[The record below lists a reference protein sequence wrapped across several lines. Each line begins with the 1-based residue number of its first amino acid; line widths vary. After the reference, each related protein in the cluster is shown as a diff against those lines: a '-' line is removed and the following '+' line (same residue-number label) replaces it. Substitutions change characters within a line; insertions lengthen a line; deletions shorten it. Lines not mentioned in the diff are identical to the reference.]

1 MRTFPHRRRLSGAL
15 LVVAAAV
22 LASLPG
28 SAGSAAPAR
37 PQPFPQAQT
46 DGCQRSV
53 GGLVTADSPAWV
65 YVNKDRT
72 PKVVTG
78 KAFNS
83 HVYSDDLSV
92 NHQGY
97 DWQIDIEPDAP
108 YVNYVG
114 GDPEKETG
122 NFAGGEAGSSQEKF
136 GSLHTEWENE
146 AIPTFVWPSE
156 ADRVKAWGGWVW
168 DCAHWNSDFSDNGAA
183 DPGEKTEF
191 HSLRGLVTFRKNL
204 FGGPHGE
211 TRADA
216 FISSEGTRA
225 HASAECAL
233 KHHPVDGD
241 KYDPGYKTCMQDP
254 KNARQPVN
262 DMDYKFFVPAPPKP
276 SSSAKLVYRLA
287 TRVKGS
293 PPQVVKQKSNGI
305 QVTVKFKG
313 FGGKKGKLRYGRSFF
328 VGWKDA
334 HTKGKHFQVQLGTL
348 TVKHSLD
355 PNPDAANSQQSKP
368 PGEYVMFLEVNGNW
382 FRLNQLFPSLT
393 SVSDGQTF
401 KLKKTV
407 NVFLPSKQKLRIYGQ
422 GWECDVAGEL
432 FPCPAGRKE
441 KALFNDPIG
450 DKIDSLKASKAPGK
464 HTLKSPSGDWQLT
477 YKIIKK

>member
-1 MRTFPHRRRLSGAL
+1 VRTPRFSL
-15 LVVAAAV
+15 LVIALVAAALV
-22 LASLPG
+22 AVVASSG
-28 SAGSAAPAR
+28 AAAPKR

-46 DGCQRSV
+46 DGCQRSPV
-53 GGLVTADSPAWV
+53 GLVTANSPAWV
-65 YVNKDRT
+65 YVYKDRT

-78 KAFNS
+78 EDVNS

-97 DWQIDIEPDAP
+97 DWQIDILPDAP

-114 GDPEKETG
+114 GNAEKHTG
-122 NFAGGEAGSSQEKF
+122 NFAGGEEGSSQEKN

-156 ADRVKAWGGWVW
+156 NDRVKAWGAWIW
-168 DCAHWNSDFSDNGAA
+168 DCAHWNSDFSDNGAD

-191 HSLRGLVTFRKNL
+191 HSLRGLVTIRKNL

-216 FISSEGTRA
+216 FISSDGTRA

-233 KHHPVDGD
+233 KHHPINGD
-241 KYDPGYKTCMQDP
+241 NYDAGYKTCMQNA

-276 SSSAKLVYRLA
+276 SGNAQLVYRLA
-287 TRVKGS
+287 TRIKGG
-293 PPQVVKQKSNGI
+293 PPQVVKRKANGI

-313 FGGKKGKLRYGRSFF
+313 FGNSTSRLRYGRSFI
-328 VGWKDA
+328 VGWRDA
-334 HTKGKHFQVQLGTL
+334 KPKGKHFQVQLGTL

-355 PNPDAANSQQSKP
+355 PNPDAANNQTSTP

-382 FRLNQLFPSLT
+382 LRLNKLFPSLT
-393 SVSDGQTF
+393 SVSDGQSF

-407 NVFLPSKQKLRIYGQ
+407 NVFLPAKHKLRVYGQ
-422 GWECDVAGEL
+422 GWECDVAAEL
-432 FPCPAGRKE
+432 FPCPTGRTE

-450 DKIDSLKASKAPGK
+450 DKIDTLGAKSAPGK
-464 HTLKSPSGDWQLT
+464 HTLSSPSGDWKLT
-477 YKIIKK
+477 YKVVKK